1 MEQLGF
7 WRRGF
12 EAAVLLLGFAWVV
25 YAHEEPLVML
35 VGLTPIAWISVELV
49 LREMGSPGAR

>member
-12 EAAVLLLGFAWVV
+12 EAAVVLLGLAWVV
-25 YAHEEPLVML
+25 FAHEEPLVML
-35 VGLTPIAWISVELV
+35 VGLTPIAWISIELV
-49 LREMGSPGAR
+49 RREMRGAGAR